1 MGIFLHTVLFPGGD
15 ELKCRTA
22 LQRAAQEPDFSL
34 HLDGCRWHLFDKGPA
49 ALLNDGC
56 CGYEDLAKRLS
67 SPLPSPVMV
76 LYIYDDD
83 YWGYFL
89 YQNGMELDRFASLP
103 DYFEPGSPP
112 DRPGNAPLLARIF
125 SAAPGDIEPY
135 LLPWPQAAAAS
146 DEEDVYACEGDFYA
160 VNDSWQM
167 TDFMEALG
175 FDFDLLAPPAPAAP
189 PHLKQPAPPPPP
201 PHQAPPPAKGR
212 GRPVDTPI
220 LPDALNSRPYALQQ
234 AEAASGIAGE
244 AAQLMQETDYQSA
257 LPLLSEAIKA
267 YPGRAELYL
276 LRAFCYSQ
284 LEGLSAGMSRRPDM
298 DRDLGKALELDPDN
312 IMALRAR
319 CPTAATTA
327 RYKRHIEELTR
338 LMALDEENRDY
349 YQVSRA
355 YRHHWV
361 GDDESAKADLRDV
374 LSRGKIWTV
383 DLTYLCQELGIL

>member
-1 MGIFLHTVLFPGGD
+1 MVFCFWVF
-15 ELKCRTA
+15 
-22 LQRAAQEPDFSL
+22 FSP
-34 HLDGCRWHLFDKGPA
+34 F
-49 ALLNDGC
+49 
-56 CGYEDLAKRLS
+56 
-67 SPLPSPVMV
+67 
-76 LYIYDDD
+76 
-83 YWGYFL
+83 
-89 YQNGMELDRFASLP
+89 
-103 DYFEPGSPP
+103 SPP
-112 DRPGNAPLLARIF
+112 
-125 SAAPGDIEPY
+125 
-135 LLPWPQAAAAS
+135 
-146 DEEDVYACEGDFYA
+146 
-160 VNDSWQM
+160 
-167 TDFMEALG
+167 
-175 FDFDLLAPPAPAAP
+175 PPPAAP
-189 PHLKQPAPPPPP
+189 PHLKQLAPPPPP
-201 PHQAPPPAKGR
+201 PHQASPPAKGR

-244 AAQLMQETDYQSA
+244 AARLVQETDYQSA

-355 YRHHWV
+355 YRYHWV

>member
-135 LLPWPQAAAAS
+135 LLPWPQAVAAS
-146 DEEDVYACEGDFYA
+146 DEEDVYA
-160 VNDSWQM
+160 
-167 TDFMEALG
+167 
-175 FDFDLLAPPAPAAP
+175 
-189 PHLKQPAPPPPP
+189 
-201 PHQAPPPAKGR
+201 AKAIF
-212 GRPVDTPI
+212 T
-220 LPDALNSRPYALQQ
+220 
-234 AEAASGIAGE
+234 
-244 AAQLMQETDYQSA
+244 
-257 LPLLSEAIKA
+257 LSTT
-267 YPGRAELYL
+267 PGR
-276 LRAFCYSQ
+276 
-284 LEGLSAGMSRRPDM
+284 
-298 DRDLGKALELDPDN
+298 
-312 IMALRAR
+312 
-319 CPTAATTA
+319 
-327 RYKRHIEELTR
+327 
-338 LMALDEENRDY
+338 
-349 YQVSRA
+349 
-355 YRHHWV
+355 
-361 GDDESAKADLRDV
+361 
-374 LSRGKIWTV
+374 
-383 DLTYLCQELGIL
+383 